1 MTMKP
6 THLYVTA
13 LLFVF
18 AIAAGCKKEVQNL
31 PPSNDPVFRVSGT
44 FGTEAVQV
52 TAGQDGA
59 YMNTWVDNVKGVNC
73 YKGKLCDSDFEI
85 ELGIYAGDID
95 IAGFAPAHITNAT
108 QFQWACLSS
117 EPLVRLSKDSL
128 TNSSLIDNIK
138 WFIDGVQAGVN
149 DLNIYRPGKYE
160 ICALVKFTDQT
171 QSNVCNELI
180 VGYEKNAA
188 FRIQHFL
195 GQNSVLKS
203 WVEVEAGE
211 IASVKWISDGEYIG
225 EGQNLGT
232 ILNQEQHIIEA
243 EVAFTNGTK
252 RNRSILIDG
261 SLSGKYIDD
270 FARLERNN
278 IINWDYKA
286 ILKIRKN
293 GVDYSSLNAQNDTQS
308 ITISSI
314 SYFGKNTVGHP
325 VYILKGKL
333 KANVKSLSNMVIPV
347 DLDISFGIVVPE

>member
-6 THLYVTA
+6 TPLYLTA
-13 LLFVF
+13 LLFVAAF
-18 AIAAGCKKEVQNL
+18 AAGCKKEVAGL
-31 PPSNDPVFRVSGT
+31 PPSNDPVFRVNGT
-44 FGTEAVQV
+44 FGTDAVEV
-52 TAGQDGA
+52 VAGQGGA
-59 YMNTWVDNVKGVNC
+59 YMNTWIDNVKGVSC
-73 YKGKLCDSDFEI
+73 YKGKLSDSDFEI
-85 ELGIYAGDID
+85 ELGIYSGDID
-95 IAGFAPAHITNAT
+95 IAGVASSNITNAT
-108 QFQWACLSS
+108 HFEWACLSS

-128 TNSSLIDNIK
+128 TNSALIDNIK

-149 DLNIYRPGKYE
+149 DLSIYRPGKYE
-160 ICALVKFTDQT
+160 VCALVKFNDQT

-195 GQNSVLKS
+195 GHNSVLKS
-203 WVEVEAGE
+203 WVEVEAGD

-243 EVAFTNGTK
+243 EVSFTNGTK

-278 IINWDYKA
+278 LINWDYKA
-286 ILKIRKN
+286 IVKIRKN
-293 GVDYSSLNAQNDTQS
+293 GVDYSSLNAQNTTQA
-308 ITISSI
+308 ITINSI
-314 SYFGKNTVGHP
+314 SYFGKNAAGQP